1 MTKTRA
7 WISLALL
14 WLGFVSL
21 ATSSSR
27 GEPIAERAPGIV
39 LRLDITGTI
48 NPGSADYI
56 KHGVQAATARQAE
69 ALLIHLDTPGGLLE
83 STKGIVK
90 DLLGSPVPV
99 IVYVAPAGGGAISA
113 GVFVTMAAHIA
124 AMAPGTN
131 IGAAHPVGGGGENI
145 EGDMAAKV
153 ESFAVSLSRTIAQQR
168 GRNVEWAEKAVRES
182 VSITEKDALKL
193 KVIDVIAA
201 DVNDLLRQ
209 VHGKQIKLQDKTV
222 ELNTASARVET
233 EEMSVRQQL
242 INLIG
247 NPNLAYLLMMAGIL
261 GLYVEITN
269 PGVVAPGVIGGIC
282 LLLAFAALQV
292 LPINYTGLG
301 LIGLGVLLLI
311 AEMYIPSFGILG
323 IGGLVSL
330 VLGSLLLFDTP
341 DSTLTVDRGIIAGA
355 AATVGSFMLIVGW
368 LVMRAQ
374 IRPAVT
380 GAEGMLGEIGEVRRA
395 ADANGRVKVF
405 VHGEYWDAVSEQPV
419 DVGVPVEVVG
429 IDGLQI
435 RVRRR
440 ERPT

>member
-1 MTKTRA
+1 MTRVFVQLGLA
-7 WISLALL
+7 SVWVLLLALT
-14 WLGFVSL
+14 SL
-21 ATSSSR
+21 CAEA
-27 GEPIAERAPGIV
+27 EPAPDQPPGV
-39 LRLDITGTI
+39 VVRLDIDGSI

-56 KHGVQAATARQAE
+56 HYGLQVATERQAS
-69 ALLIHLDTPGGLLE
+69 ALLIHMDTPGGLLE

-90 DLLGSPVPV
+90 DLLGAPVPV
-99 IVYVAPAGGGAISA
+99 IVYVAPSGGGAISA
-113 GVFVTMAAHIA
+113 GVFITMAAHVA

-131 IGAAHPVGGGGENI
+131 IGAAHPVSGGGKDI

-182 VSITEKDALKL
+182 VSITEKEALKL
-193 KVIDVIAA
+193 KVVDVVASDIA
-201 DVNDLLRQ
+201 DLLRQ
-209 VHGKQIKLQDKTV
+209 VHGKQVKVQDKTV
-222 ELNTASARVET
+222 TLNTAAARVDSEP
-233 EEMSVRQQL
+233 MSMRQQL
-242 INLIG
+242 LNLIG
-247 NPNLAYLLMMAGIL
+247 NPNLAYLLMMVGIL

-311 AEMYIPSFGILG
+311 AEMYLPSFGILG
-323 IGGLVSL
+323 IGGLVAL

-341 DSTLTVDRGIIAGA
+341 DSTLQVDRGIIAGA
-355 AATVGSFMLIVGW
+355 ATAVGTFMLIVGW

-380 GAEGMLGEIGEVRRA
+380 GAEGMLGEIGEVRRG
-395 ADANGRVKVF
+395 ADPSGRVKVF
-405 VHGEYWDAVSEQPV
+405 VHGEYWDAVADQPL
-419 DVGVPVEVVG
+419 DVGAPVEVVG
-429 IDGLQI
+429 VDGLQI

-440 ERPT
+440 ERPA

>member
-1 MTKTRA
+1 MKKARA
-7 WISLALL
+7 WLSLGLML
-14 WLGFVSL
+14 LGFVSL
-21 ATSSSR
+21 ATSGLR
-27 GEPIAERAPGIV
+27 GEPLARAPGIV

-56 KHGVQAATARQAE
+56 KYGVQAATARQAE
-69 ALLIHLDTPGGLLE
+69 ALLIVMDTPGGLLE

-90 DLLGSPVPV
+90 DLLGAPVPV

-131 IGAAHPVGGGGENI
+131 IGAAHPVGGSGEDI

-182 VSITEKDALKL
+182 VSITEKEALKL
-193 KVIDVIAA
+193 KVIDAVAA

-209 VHGKQIKLQDKTV
+209 VHGKQVKLQDKTV

-233 EEMSVRQQL
+233 EAMSVRQQL

-261 GLYVEITN
+261 GLYVEMTN

-311 AEMYIPSFGILG
+311 SEMFIPSFGVLG
-323 IGGLVSL
+323 IGGLVAL
-330 VLGSLLLFDTP
+330 VLGSLLLFETP
-341 DSTLTVDRGIIAGA
+341 DSTLAVDRGIIAGV

-429 IDGLQI
+429 VDGLQI

-440 ERPT
+440 ERAT